1 MIKRFLNS
9 IVVGLVNRRT
19 RWRLGRAIYM
29 SARMDVP
36 NDMKTNGEERLL
48 RDLLSSLSHNSD
60 KVVLFDVGANIG
72 EWTSAATEGISRAAM
87 EDRAQI
93 HAFEP
98 VHSTFK
104 ALGTN
109 ISKLPAITDI
119 QLVNVAM
126 SDREGESEIFVF
138 GETGGTNSLYP
149 DELAPASNKETIRLN
164 TLDRYCR
171 DNQIEHV
178 HFIKCDTEGNDFSVL
193 CGAEGLLK
201 EERFTAFQFEYN
213 HRWIYSRHY
222 LKDVFD
228 LVKNTRYRIGKI
240 IPERVEL
247 YPAWHPEMERFFEGN
262 FLILH
267 ENALEQLSVKEGK
280 FDSSNTFDTK

>member
-149 DELAPASNKETIRLN
+149 DELAPASNPNRTK
-164 TLDRYCR
+164 
-171 DNQIEHV
+171 
-178 HFIKCDTEGNDFSVL
+178 
-193 CGAEGLLK
+193 
-201 EERFTAFQFEYN
+201 
-213 HRWIYSRHY
+213 
-222 LKDVFD
+222 
-228 LVKNTRYRIGKI
+228 
-240 IPERVEL
+240 
-247 YPAWHPEMERFFEGN
+247 
-262 FLILH
+262 
-267 ENALEQLSVKEGK
+267 LSG
-280 FDSSNTFDTK
+280 